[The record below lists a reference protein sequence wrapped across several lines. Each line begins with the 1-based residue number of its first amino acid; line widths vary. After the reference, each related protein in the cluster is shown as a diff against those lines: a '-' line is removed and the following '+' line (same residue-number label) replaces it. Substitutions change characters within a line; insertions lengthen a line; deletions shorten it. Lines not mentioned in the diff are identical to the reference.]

1 MKYLKSFESLV
12 SDSSFK
18 DNFQEVV
25 DLGIGEIEFKETSR
39 EKVIEVSDLYDISI
53 SEMAELY
60 KVLSFCNDRI
70 SSKYDIIFRPKES
83 YISVTYTILS
93 DNDEFIKIDQ
103 KEFDLHI
110 KGSGE
115 YKPSRND
122 FYQINSFLVN
132 YKPHLRTTGYDL
144 NPYIGFS
151 ILSQPMIR
159 FRVYDDVKSHTYY
172 LTITKI
178 DNYHQ
183 TDYYKF
189 KNIKTLI
196 KYLDETY

>member
-1 MKYLKSFESLV
+1 MKYIKRYNESV
-12 SDSSFK
+12 SDLSFK
-18 DNFQEVV
+18 DNFQEVI
-25 DLGIGEIEFKETSR
+25 DLGIGEVEFKETSR
-39 EKVIEVSDLYDISI
+39 EKVIEISDLYDISI

-70 SSKYDIIFRPKES
+70 SSQYDIIFRPKES

-93 DNDEFIKIDQ
+93 DNDEFTKINQ

-132 YKPHLRTTGYDL
+132 YKPQIVEIYAS
-144 NPYIGFS
+144 NYIGFS
-151 ILSQPMIR
+151 ILSHPVIR

-178 DNYHQ
+178 DNYHH